1 MSTETRSRKRE
12 YIVAFV
18 AGLIFAVG
26 LALAGMTQPAKVIAF
41 FDFHEGLT
49 SWDPSLAF
57 VMGAGLLVY
66 VPVYRVV
73 RKRKAPL
80 FDTKFRLPTRND
92 IDFKLVFGSA
102 LFGIGW
108 GLGGFCP
115 GPALTS
121 LATGATDVLV
131 MVGCMLLG
139 MALVQRVQLRTGDVA
154 K

>member
-1 MSTETRSRKRE
+1 VNRKRE
-12 YIVAFV
+12 YIIAFV

-26 LALAGMTQPAKVIAF
+26 LALAGMTQPAKVISF
-41 FDFHEGLT
+41 FDFHNGLE

-57 VMGAGLLVY
+57 VLSAGLLVY
-66 VPVYRVV
+66 VPVYRFV
-73 RKRKAPL
+73 RARKAPL

-92 IDFKLVFGSA
+92 IDARLVIGSA

-121 LATGATDVLV
+121 LTTGAVDVFV
-131 MVGCMLLG
+131 MVGCMLIG
-139 MALVQRVQLRTGDVA
+139 MALVQRIQLRA
-154 K
+154 

>member
-1 MSTETRSRKRE
+1 MKSRQ

-26 LALAGMTQPAKVIAF
+26 LVLAGMTQPAKVISF
-41 FDFHEGLT
+41 FDFHDGLA

-57 VMGAGLLVY
+57 VMGAGLLIY
-66 VPVYRVV
+66 VPVYRLVQ
-73 RKRKAPL
+73 KRTAPL

-92 IDFKLVFGSA
+92 IDAKLVFGSA

-115 GPALTS
+115 GPAFTS
-121 LATGATDVLV
+121 LATGATDVFV
-131 MVGCMLLG
+131 MVGCMLVG
-139 MALVQRVQLRTGDVA
+139 MALVQRLQKRA
-154 K
+154 QS

>member
-26 LALAGMTQPAKVIAF
+26 LALAGMTQPAKVITF
-41 FDFHEGLT
+41 FDFHDGLD

-57 VMGAGLLVY
+57 VMGAGLLIY
-66 VPVYRVV
+66 MPVYRVV
-73 RKRKAPL
+73 RKRQAPL
-80 FDTKFRLPTRND
+80 FDTKFRLPTGKD
-92 IDFKLVFGSA
+92 IDLRLVLGSA

-115 GPALTS
+115 GPALTA

-131 MVGCMLLG
+131 MVGCMLVG
-139 MALVQRVQLRTGDVA
+139 MALVQRFQLRA
-154 K
+154 KAD

>member
-1 MSTETRSRKRE
+1 MSTEATNRKRE
-12 YIVAFV
+12 YVVAFV

-26 LALAGMTQPAKVIAF
+26 LTLAGMTQPAKVIAF
-41 FDFHEGLT
+41 FDFHDGLS

-66 VPVYRVV
+66 VPVYRLV
-73 RKRKAPL
+73 RTRKAPL

-92 IDFKLVFGSA
+92 IDGRLVLGSA

-115 GPALTS
+115 GPALTA

-131 MVGCMLLG
+131 MVGCMLVG
-139 MALVQRVQLRTGDVA
+139 MALVQRIQLRA